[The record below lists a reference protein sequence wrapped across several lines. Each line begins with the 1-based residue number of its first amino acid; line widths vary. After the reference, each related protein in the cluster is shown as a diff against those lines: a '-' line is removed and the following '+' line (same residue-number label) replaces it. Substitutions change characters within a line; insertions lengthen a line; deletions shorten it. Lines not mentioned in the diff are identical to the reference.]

1 MTTTTRSE
9 CDGPIV
15 AAQKRRMT
23 KTSAHMPLEPV

>member
-1 MTTTTRSE
+1 MKTTTRPE

-15 AAQKRRMT
+15 PARKRRMT